1 MGRNRQQITV
11 ILIIV
16 VSLFVSFY
24 KLSLDTSDRN
34 AFFECFKPTMK
45 EGGIDSS
52 NSNSDHS
59 SEGNNTDNVDNNPPP
74 LQKKRNI
81 FTTDNH
87 VGCNEDGCF
96 GQWLGNTYVP
106 ATGRMFSSP
115 EISSIFDGRCVV
127 LLGDSLTRRLAATL
141 SIFLGAQHSSSDT
154 DIHWKDLNDGKLLA
168 AGFHSKYDYD
178 VTIPCLSFKWAPLV
192 TDVENYLT
200 MIGENG
206 KDWKDYTDIIIAI
219 GVHDALNTEQGVIEE
234 GLVRVFDLLSNN
246 ERLGGMDIVWRT
258 APYAGGKPNS
268 ANPTNEKVRLLNSYA
283 RREFG
288 RVGENVRMLDL
299 EAIMETKSW
308 GDDRVGVEGDTNYHF
323 SVEARV
329 AFIQALVNVM
339 L

>member
-1 MGRNRQQITV
+1 MGRRDKLQITV

-16 VSLFVSFY
+16 VSLFVFVSFY

-52 NSNSDHS
+52 NSDHS
-59 SEGNNTDNVDNNPPP
+59 SEGNNTDNVDNNPP
-74 LQKKRNI
+74 KKRNI

-87 VGCNEDGCF
+87 VGCNEYGCF

-154 DIHWKDLNDGKLLA
+154 DVHWKDLNDGKLLS
-168 AGFHSKYDYD
+168 AGFHSKYNYN
-178 VTIPCLSFKWAPLV
+178 VTIPCLSFKWAPSV
-192 TDVENYLT
+192 TDVENYLI
-200 MIGENG
+200 MIGENEEG
-206 KDWKDYTDIIIAI
+206 WNDYTDIIIGI
-219 GVHDALNTEQGVIEE
+219 GVHDAVHMEQGLIEE

-246 ERLGGMDIVWRT
+246 ERLGEMDIVWRT
-258 APYAGGKPNS
+258 APYAGGKPKS

-288 RVGENVRMLDL
+288 KVGENVRMLDL

-308 GDDRVGVEGDTNYHF
+308 GDDRVGVDGDTVNHF